1 MRSFATSDFLP
12 FLSNLTQRRASGV
25 IVVERAGVE
34 TRFELREGLAAAVEG
49 GAIAE
54 TLGRL
59 LVDEGALGRA
69 SYAAV
74 LAQITDAESRLERK
88 RFGEAAIEC
97 GFLTADQLEDALR
110 AQLRLKLARC
120 IEQDKIRAR
129 FDDGSILEPGP
140 RYAITLA
147 SCVLGALWRF
157 DDPRLAG
164 LLAPIRGRKLVLTQP
179 PASVVESLALWDDEK
194 PVIEALAKR
203 RVEDI
208 LDDTQCDAAPILGAL
223 LLSNFVRPEGDDD
236 GKRAKALR
244 PRPTKRRWTHLP
256 SSRVSMKSFGEEEP
270 PSRIRAEA
278 ILRRMSSERDD
289 RRGTFA
295 NAPRSLAEVRLIAE
309 AAFQLGLGHLGANT
323 LDRAYA
329 EFARAADLVPSAA
342 EYVLYARYTDF
353 AARQARSTGFD
364 PAQRAARAAALE
376 VAADSALAQM
386 PHLAF
391 AHYVRGQIAML
402 EGRDGD
408 AIASFRRAVRLDFDL
423 VDAERQIRLLELK
436 RRRSGA
442 SLSEPPEP
450 AEIISAES
458 IPPAAAVPTIE
469 ELVAAAPEPEK
480 APEREPSIPPAP
492 PAPPAVTTQAAV
504 VSSTAE
510 SDPAYA
516 LPTSSQAPP
525 PKRGWLPW
533 ALAAVVLLAA
543 GAGGAS
549 LYLSHTGPT
558 RAALPPATTTAVTS
572 TTASASAVVT
582 PSASVAATA
591 SVTASASAIA
601 SATATASAPA
611 SAAVTASAAPSATA
625 SSAATTA
632 SVTPPSSNEGT
643 IVAPAAAAKGHRVL
657 VDGRSVG
664 DAPGPFTV
672 RCGAH
677 TIQLG
682 SHGKEQK
689 LTVPC
694 GGELTVEP

>member
-34 TRFELREGLAAAVEG
+34 TRFELREGLAATVEG

-157 DDPRLAG
+157 DDPRLAA
-164 LLAPIRGRKLVLTQP
+164 LLRPIRGKKLLLTQP
-179 PASVVESLALWDDEK
+179 PATVIENLALWDEEK
-194 PVIEALAKR
+194 PVIEGLAKR
-203 RVEDI
+203 RVEEI
-208 LDDTQCDAAPILGAL
+208 LDDPQVDAAPILGAL
-223 LLSNFVRPEGDDD
+223 LLSDFVKAEGDDD
-236 GKRAKALR
+236 GARAKTLR

-402 EGRDGD
+402 EGRDAD

-442 SLSEPPEP
+442 SLSEPPEA

-458 IPPAAAVPTIE
+458 IPPPAAVPTME
-469 ELVAAAPEPEK
+469 ELIAKAPPLPLPAPEPPK
-480 APEREPSIPPAP
+480 EPSVPPAP
-492 PAPPAVTTQAAV
+492 IATPAT
-504 VSSTAE
+504 VSPKTIE

-516 LPTSSQAPP
+516 LPTPSQAPP
-525 PKRGWLPW
+525 PKRAWLPW

-549 LYLSHTGPT
+549 LYFNRSGPT
-558 RAALPPATTTAVTS
+558 RTTTLPSS
-572 TTASASAVVT
+572 TITATVPEPTATASAVVT
-582 PSASVAATA
+582 ASA
-591 SVTASASAIA
+591 SVTASVSAMASAA
-601 SATATASAPA
+601 ATAPA
-611 SAAVTASAAPSATA
+611 SASAAPSATA
-625 SSAATTA
+625 SSVPATTA
-632 SVTPPSSNEGT
+632 SVAPPSANEGT
-643 IVAPAAAAKGHRVL
+643 IVAPAAAARGHRVM
-657 VDGRSVG
+657 VDGHSVG

-694 GGELTVEP
+694 GAELTIEP